1 MKAKNKWHD
10 GVFCLILTMG
20 ACFLP
25 VGGFATGD
33 DECAKEIL
41 LAYYPGIFVEETLG
55 KFNVPKEEWPAIV
68 KELGERDKQIIKQVE
83 SKASQMTSNPLKDPQ
98 QRQAAVKLFRDTLLE
113 NFAEVMRA
121 HGVNDDKQIQ
131 AMLDDIQQQKAKR
144 FARCIEKQRQLPM
157 PAPKPA
163 LPTPT
168 KGSS

>member
-1 MKAKNKWHD
+1 MKNKWHD

-25 VGGFATGD
+25 AGGFAAED

-41 LAYYPGIFVEETLG
+41 LAYYPGIFVEETLS

-83 SKASQMTSNPLKDPQ
+83 AKASKMPSNPLKDPQ
-98 QRQAAVKLFRDTLLE
+98 QRQVAVKLFRDTLLE
-113 NFAEVMRA
+113 NFADVMHS

-144 FARCIEKQRQLPM
+144 FARCMDKQKQPPVPM
-157 PAPKPA
+157 QRPPI
-163 LPTPT
+163 PTPT
-168 KGSS
+168 KGS